1 MLRGM
6 KDIADIYSETFSFGE
21 DARDINNHV
30 NNVAYVQRLQDI
42 AIAHTARNGWPME
55 KLFERHVS
63 WVVHS
68 HRITYLKPC
77 QPGEEIR
84 LFTWVED
91 FRRIR
96 STRRY
101 RFVRVSDGAILADAE
116 SEWVFLDTD
125 TLRPKVIPE
134 EILSSYVVHP
144 GADPR

>member
-1 MLRGM
+1 MN
-6 KDIADIYSETFSFGE
+6 DIVDIYSETFAFDES
-21 DARDINNHV
+21 ARDVNRHV

-55 KLFERHVS
+55 RLFAMRSS
-63 WVVHS
+63 WVVHE
-68 HRITYLKPC
+68 HKITYLKPC
-77 QPGEEIR
+77 MPGEEIR
-84 LFTWVED
+84 LFTWVEG

-101 RFVRVSDGAILADAE
+101 RFVRVADGEILAEAQ
-116 SEWVFLDTD
+116 SEWVFLDTE

-134 EILSSYVVHP
+134 EILSSYVLHP